1 MYALFDALPVRTKAF
16 YLTLVFTGIR
26 TGEALGLKWEDVD
39 FAGHE
44 LHVRRAIYRG
54 QETTPKTSSSIR
66 PRPMVPE
73 LIGLLNH
80 KTMSAYTQPSDYVF
94 ASSGGR
100 PLNPDQLR
108 EALQTALRSLGI
120 NFEQSRAD
128 GLHLLRHTSGSL
140 VYRRTAN
147 VKLAQEWLGHS
158 SSRITMDVY
167 VHSMKDAQKQTA
179 EAVFSRA
186 IPPEASCEPGQQ
198 TRPLVH

>member
-73 LIGLLNH
+73 LQIMLCSITKPCQRTRNPRI
-80 KTMSAYTQPSDYVF
+80 MCSPVRA
-94 ASSGGR
+94 GG
-100 PLNPDQLR
+100 
-108 EALQTALRSLGI
+108 
-120 NFEQSRAD
+120 
-128 GLHLLRHTSGSL
+128 H
-140 VYRRTAN
+140 
-147 VKLAQEWLGHS
+147 
-158 SSRITMDVY
+158 
-167 VHSMKDAQKQTA
+167 
-179 EAVFSRA
+179 
-186 IPPEASCEPGQQ
+186 
-198 TRPLVH
+198 